1 MRPQIWSGLPAR
13 SPRRFRLERRFEIRD
28 DKPISEIE
36 LRLVEKIGVVLCP
49 RARGR
54 SARAGRYAALHG
66 VCAVAGLRLP
76 GQANA
81 LCPVMC
87 RPTMRDWISAV
98 PS

>member
-49 RARGR
+49 RARGEIGPL
-54 SARAGRYAALHG
+54 ADTPPCTG
-66 VCAVAGLRLP
+66 C
-76 GQANA
+76 
-81 LCPVMC
+81 
-87 RPTMRDWISAV
+87 V
-98 PS
+98 PSLA

>member
-49 RARGR
+49 TRRWR
-54 SARAGRYAALHG
+54 D
-66 VCAVAGLRLP
+66 
-76 GQANA
+76 
-81 LCPVMC
+81 
-87 RPTMRDWISAV
+87 RPPLADTPPCTGCV
-98 PS
+98 PSLA